1 MNYITLLSD
10 YGNASHYAAS
20 IKGSLYKSIKDLQIV
35 DISHNIHA
43 FDILQAAFVLKNT
56 YQNFPTG
63 TIHFICVDVNF
74 HLYQQIILVENKGH
88 YFLAADNGIINL
100 MFDETPAAVWVIK
113 QELVLQAGSFIENG
127 LFVQIA
133 THISGK
139 KPLDEIAQKG
149 AIRNNSH
156 SQAIEISDSTIRAK
170 VVFIDGFNN
179 AFVNV
184 SKPVFE
190 HVRKGRKF
198 KIYYHGKEYIDKIVS
213 NYSEAKGGEDLALFN
228 HNDYMEI
235 AMNRG
240 QASQL
245 LGIKIGHTIII
256 EFSDK

>member
-20 IKGSLYKSIKDLQIV
+20 IKGSLYKSIRDLQVV

-56 YQNFPTG
+56 YQNFPAG

-74 HLYQQIILVENKGH
+74 HLYQQIILVEHKGH

-100 MFDETPAAVWVIK
+100 MFDETPVSVWVIK

-133 THISGK
+133 AHITGK
-139 KPLDEIAQKG
+139 KPLDVIAQKG
-149 AIRNNSH
+149 AIHNNSH
-156 SQAIEISDSTIRAK
+156 SQAIEISDNMIRAK

-228 HNDYMEI
+228 HNDYLEI

-245 LGIKIGHTIII
+245 LGIRIGHTIII

>member
-20 IKGSLYKSIKDLQIV
+20 IKGSLYKSISEVQVI
-35 DISHNIHA
+35 DISHNIHT

-56 YQNFPTG
+56 YQNFPAG

-74 HLYQQIILVENKGH
+74 HLYQQIIVAEHNGH
-88 YFLAADNGIINL
+88 YFLAADNGIVNL
-100 MFDETPAAVWVIK
+100 MFDEIPASVWVVK
-113 QELVLQAGSFIENG
+113 EELVSQAGSFIENG

-133 THISGK
+133 AHISSK
-139 KPLDEIAQKG
+139 KPLEAIAQKG

-156 SQAIEISDSTIRAK
+156 SQAIEISDNMIRAK

-213 NYSEAKGGEDLALFN
+213 DYSQAKGGEDLALFN

-245 LGIKIGHTIII
+245 LGIKIGHNIII

>member
-20 IKGSLYKSIKDLQIV
+20 IKGSLYKSIKDLQVV

-133 THISGK
+133 AHISGK

-228 HNDYMEI
+228 HNDYLEI